1 MIKTKCRKCLKEVSK
16 INKIPPHRW
25 TTEEKEYL
33 GEITPGRH
41 YKEILDLMNK
51 KFEYKFRLK
60 QIEKAIFRFGYKTG
74 IDTKYQKGHE
84 PWSKG
89 TKGLIKPNKT
99 SFQKGCKPWN
109 EKEIGSEK
117 INSDGYVEVK
127 IDKSNKWKLKQR
139 VMYEKY
145 HNVKLMPDDV
155 VIFADKNKLN
165 FEKDNLILVSKK
177 KLLTMN
183 KNNLIFNDKELT
195 KTGVNIAELMIKIN
209 EREK

>member
-1 MIKTKCRKCLKEVSK
+1 MSK
-16 INKIPPHRW
+16 INKKTPHRW

-33 GEITPGRH
+33 GEITPGKH

-60 QIEKAIFRFGYKTG
+60 QIEKAIVRFGYKTG
-74 IDTKYQKGHE
+74 IDTKYKKGHE

-109 EKEIGSEK
+109 KKKVGDETVDIH
-117 INSDGYVEVK
+117 GYTKVK
-127 IDKSNKWKLKQR
+127 VGEPNVWELKQR
-139 VMYEKY
+139 IMYEKY
-145 HNVKLMPDDV
+145 HNIKLTQDDV
-155 VIFADKNKLN
+155 VIFADQNKLN

-177 KLLTMN
+177 QLLEMN
-183 KNNLIFNDKELT
+183 RNKLIFQDKELT
-195 KTGVNIAELMIKIN
+195 KTGANIAELMMKIN
-209 EREK
+209 ERKNKNGI

>member
-1 MIKTKCRKCLKEVSK
+1 MSK
-16 INKIPPHRW
+16 INKKTPHRW

-33 GEITPGRH
+33 GEITPGKH

-60 QIEKAIFRFGYKTG
+60 QIEKAIVRFGYKTG
-74 IDTKYQKGHE
+74 IDTKYKKGHE

-109 EKEIGSEK
+109 EKEVGSETVD
-117 INSDGYVEVK
+117 IYGYTKVK
-127 IDKSNKWKLKQR
+127 VGEPNVWELKQR
-139 VMYEKY
+139 IMYEKY
-145 HNVKLMPDDV
+145 HNIKLTQDDV
-155 VIFADKNKLN
+155 VIFADQNKLN

-177 KLLTMN
+177 QLLEMN
-183 KNNLIFNDKELT
+183 RNKLIFQDKELT
-195 KTGVNIAELMIKIN
+195 KTGANIAELMIKIN